1 MSMGTVINTNIMSLN
16 AQRNLGS
23 SQGQLATSLERLSSG
38 LRINSARDDAA
49 GLAISERF
57 TAQINGQ
64 NQAVRN
70 ANDGISFSQT
80 AEGALDEVSNLLQ
93 RVRELAV
100 QSANDTNSASDRRA
114 LNEEV
119 QQAIS
124 EVQRIATST
133 QFNDQ
138 NVLDGS
144 LDDLVFQVGANRGQ
158 TISVSGVDARSSEL
172 GARIGDGSAISQDAF
187 DALTLDGDSLAING
201 EEIDLSGVDSIG
213 GVITE
218 INNAFADTDVQAA
231 RAEQAVTGD
240 LEFSTTGTGET
251 GEVTINN
258 VAIDINSDTSRDD
271 LVEAINAE
279 SAATGVTAE
288 AGEGAE
294 DIVLTSNGD
303 IDVAVDGDGASLG
316 EIDDG
321 ESDSFLRGIELSTD
335 VGQAITVTGDDI
347 DALGIDF
354 DADPDEDAR
363 VTDFSADSTSVLT
376 RSDADEAIRTMDF
389 SIQQVSGLRSELGAV
404 QNRFEATIAN
414 LQVGSENLTA
424 ARSRIQD
431 TDFAQETAE
440 LTRAQILQQAGTSIL
455 SQANAVPQTVLGL
468 LQ

>member
-1 MSMGTVINTNIMSLN
+1 MGTVINTNIMSLN

-119 QQAIS
+119 QQAVQ

-144 LDDLVFQVGANRGQ
+144 LEDLVFQVGANRGQ
-158 TISVSGVDARSSEL
+158 TISVAGVDARSSEL
-172 GARIGDGSAISQDAF
+172 GATVGDGFAITASEFATGG
-187 DALTLDGDSLAING
+187 ALAGLDGDSLAING
-201 EEIDLSGVDSIG
+201 EEIDLSGIDSIG

-218 INNAFADTDVQAA
+218 INNAFADTNVQAA
-231 RAEQAVTGD
+231 RAEQAVVEVDDFAAGSGGTLTLNGANIDIDAGMSTGD
-240 LEFSTTGTGET
+240 F
-251 GEVTINN
+251 VN
-258 VAIDINSDTSRDD
+258 
-271 LVEAINAE
+271 AINDE
-279 SAATGVTAE
+279 RGQSGVAAVENTA
-288 AGEGAE
+288 GN
-294 DIVLTSNGD
+294 IVLTASEDIAFSIESDGTGD
-303 IDVAVDGDGASLG
+303 VEFGGLTDEG
-316 EIDDG
+316 
-321 ESDSFLRGIELSTD
+321 SDSFLRGIELSTD
-335 VGQAITVTGDDI
+335 VGESITVTGDEI
-347 DALGIDF
+347 AELGIDF
-354 DADPDEDAR
+354 ENNPDQLGDFAAADA
-363 VTDFSADSTSVLT
+363 SVLT
-376 RSDADEAIRTMDF
+376 RADADSAIRTMDF
-389 SIQQVSGLRSELGAV
+389 AIQQVSGLRSELGAV

-414 LQVGSENLTA
+414 LQVGSENLSA